1 MSKPKGFMST
11 SDILDVGVNS
21 TEVDDRLA
29 QLKKNFVPT
38 SKLDVAALLDDFGIK
53 FEYVDGNIV
62 VSNLK

>member
-29 QLKKNFVPT
+29 QLKKGFVPT
-38 SKLDVAALLDDFGIK
+38 SKVDVSALLADFGIK
-53 FEYVDGNIV
+53 FKYVDDSIV
-62 VSNLK
+62 ISNLK